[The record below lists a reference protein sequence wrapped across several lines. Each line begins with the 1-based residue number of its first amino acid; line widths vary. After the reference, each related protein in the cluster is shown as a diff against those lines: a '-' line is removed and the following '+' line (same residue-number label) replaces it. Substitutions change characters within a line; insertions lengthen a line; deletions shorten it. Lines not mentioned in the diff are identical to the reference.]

1 MFFENNF
8 VFSRKICI
16 FASRNK
22 FTIMLIQL
30 NERTIEV
37 NNIKEFVTIFNGY
50 TITSINDM
58 KNILKQIKEQTRD
71 TEWAIHKRS
80 INSMINEWRAHNL
93 LNAFCP
99 NSLANLKFSL
109 QHIDLEYPQSVKLKI
124 AYAILNLFYWKF

>member
-58 KNILKQIKEQTRD
+58 KNILNQIKEQTRD

-99 NSLANLKFSL
+99 NSLVNLKFSL

-124 AYAILNLFYWKF
+124 AYTILNLFYWKF